1 MVNFASAG
9 FAQHIFKNGLSDL
22 STFSLQFYILSTN
35 SKAASDFERC
45 NGSIHNKMTHA
56 CPFDCLLRMRWAGQF
71 KLM

>member
-9 FAQHIFKNGLSDL
+9 FAQRILKNGLSDL
-22 STFSLQFYILSTN
+22 STFSLQFHVLSTN

-56 CPFDCLLRMRWAGQF
+56 SARLIACLECGGLANSS
-71 KLM
+71 